1 MQQKATEKPFTTK
14 ANLCSEYREKYGW
27 DMPTLKLARIIY
39 NDNKLLFPNVER
51 VRDALRGIEGKR
63 GKSNRK
69 IVKQVENRPLNPYNL
84 PSSDETIYEPFKINA
99 QRLLVLSDIHIPYH
113 SVNSLTIAFDWAK
126 KQKPDAILLN
136 GDTLDFFGLSRY
148 AKDPKKRSFS
158 SELESFKDF
167 ITILKKTF
175 DAKIYFK
182 IGNHE
187 ERYEHYLW
195 MKAGELAGID
205 DFELANII
213 KARAEG
219 IEIIADKRIM
229 KAGELNIIHGHE
241 YFGSFSPVNIA
252 RGLFTKG
259 KVSAMQGHNHQTSE
273 HTEADMNGKITTT
286 WSVGCL
292 SELHP
297 MYMPL
302 NKWNHGFAFIEIDG
316 EDFQVQN
323 KRIYKGKVL

>member
-1 MQQKATEKPFTTK
+1 MQQKETEKPFTTK
-14 ANLCSEYREKYGW
+14 ANLCAEYREKYGW
-27 DMPTLKLARIIY
+27 EMPTLKLARIVY
-39 NDNKLLFPNVER
+39 NDNKLLFTNVER
-51 VRDALRGIEGKR
+51 VRDILRGIEGKR
-63 GKSNRK
+63 GKSNRR
-69 IVKQVENRPLNPYNL
+69 IIKQVENRPLNPYNL

-195 MKAGELAGID
+195 MKAGELSGID
-205 DFELANII
+205 DFELGNII

>member
-1 MQQKATEKPFTTK
+1 MQQKATEKHFTTK
-14 ANLCSEYREKYGW
+14 VSLCNDYREKYGW
-27 DMPTLKLARIIY
+27 EMPTLKLARIIY
-39 NDNKLLFPNVER
+39 KENELLFSNIDA
-51 VRDALRGIEGKR
+51 VRSTLRSLE
-63 GKSNRK
+63 GKSNKGMKLRK
-69 IVKQVENRPLNPYNL
+69 EIPHRPLNPYNL

-99 QRLLVLSDIHIPYH
+99 KRLLVLSDIHIPYH
-113 SVNSLTIAFDWAK
+113 SINSLTIAFDWAK
-126 KQKPDAILLN
+126 KQKPDAVLLN

-175 DAKIYFK
+175 NAKIYFK

-205 DFELANII
+205 DFVLGNII

-241 YFGSFSPVNIA
+241 YPGAFSPVNIA
-252 RGLFTKG
+252 RGLFTRG

-286 WSVGCL
+286 WSLGCL

-297 MYMPL
+297 LYMPL
-302 NKWNHGFAFIEIDG
+302 NKWNHGFAFVEIDG
-316 EDFQVQN
+316 DEFQVQN

>member
-1 MQQKATEKPFTTK
+1 MQQKETEKPFTTK
-14 ANLCSEYREKYGW
+14 ANLCAEYREKYGW
-27 DMPTLKLARIIY
+27 EMPTLKLARIVY
-39 NDNKLLFPNVER
+39 NDNKLLFTNVER
-51 VRDALRGIEGKR
+51 VRDILRGIEGKR
-63 GKSNRK
+63 GKSNRR
-69 IVKQVENRPLNPYNL
+69 IIKQVENRPLNPYNL

-99 QRLLVLSDIHIPYH
+99 KRLLVLSDIHIPYH

>member
-1 MQQKATEKPFTTK
+1 MQQKETEKPFTTK
-14 ANLCSEYREKYGW
+14 ANLCAEYREKYGW
-27 DMPTLKLARIIY
+27 EMPTLKLARIVY
-39 NDNKLLFPNVER
+39 NDNKLLFTNVER
-51 VRDALRGIEGKR
+51 VRDILRGIEGKR
-63 GKSNRK
+63 GKSNRR
-69 IVKQVENRPLNPYNL
+69 IIKQVENRPLNPYNL
-84 PSSDETIYEPFKINA
+84 PSSDETIYQPFKINA
-99 QRLLVLSDIHIPYH
+99 KRLLVLSDIHIPYH

>member
-1 MQQKATEKPFTTK
+1 MQQKNTEKPFTTK
-14 ANLCSEYREKYGW
+14 ANLCVEYREKYGW
-27 DMPTLKLARIIY
+27 EMPTLKLARIVY
-39 NDNKLLFPNVER
+39 NENKLLFTNVER
-51 VRDALRGIEGKR
+51 VRDILRGIEGKR
-63 GKSNRK
+63 GKSNRR
-69 IVKQVENRPLNPYNL
+69 IIKQVENRPLNPYNL
-84 PSSDETIYEPFKINA
+84 PSSEETIYEPFKINA

-205 DFELANII
+205 DFELGNII

-316 EDFQVQN
+316 DDFQVQN

>member
-1 MQQKATEKPFTTK
+1 MPQKATEKPFTTK
-14 ANLCSEYREKYGW
+14 ANLCSEYRERYGW

-39 NDNKLLFPNVER
+39 KENELLFRDVEG
-51 VRDALRGIEGKR
+51 VRDVLRRIEGKK
-63 GKSNRK
+63 GKSNRR
-69 IVKQVENRPLNPYNL
+69 IIKQVENRPLNPYNL

-99 QRLLVLSDIHIPYH
+99 KRLLVLSDIHIPYH
-113 SVNSLTIAFDWAK
+113 SIGSLTIAFDWAK

-167 ITILKKTF
+167 MNILKKTF

-195 MKAGELAGID
+195 MKAGELKGVD
-205 DFELANII
+205 DFELSNII

-219 IEIIADKRIM
+219 IEIIGDKRIM

-241 YFGSFSPVNIA
+241 YPGAFSPVNIA

-273 HTEADMNGKITTT
+273 HTEADMNGKLTTT
-286 WSVGCL
+286 WSLGCL

-297 MYMPL
+297 LYMPL
-302 NKWNHGFAFIEIDG
+302 NKWNHGFAFVEIDG
-316 EDFQVQN
+316 DDFQVQN